1 MSESR
6 KRTRS
11 VTRSSARAAQQDQQI
26 VTLQPDAEEGPT
38 QEEIN
43 QMQALLTTLF
53 LKKQEREETLKRG
66 KEIFQEM
73 QKIKQRCEQ
82 WMQHYDY
89 KDLENPDLNKRLKCS
104 ERKIFLKVKVE
115 NLLQWIE
122 IEDGIERR
130 RYYEEKIKRF
140 EKEPVDTRIEYK
152 ITTMGVRKAA
162 ENKSSSSSSSTTQ
175 QTRRSRAQ

>member
-11 VTRSSARAAQQDQQI
+11 VTRSNNSRAAQQQEQMI
-26 VTLQPDAEEGPT
+26 ALQAQEEGPT
-38 QEEIN
+38 QEEIT

-53 LKKQEREETLKRG
+53 LKKQEREETQKRA

-104 ERKIFLKVKVE
+104 ERKIYRKVNVE
-115 NLLQWIE
+115 TLLQWIE

-152 ITTMGVRKAA
+152 ITTMGVRKAGEGKA
-162 ENKSSSSSSSTTQ
+162 AAGVSTSTSAA
-175 QTRRSRAQ
+175 RRSRAQ